1 MEIIYKEWV
10 MMTFVRPWH
19 KWYDPGVPSTCY
31 YPKTTMKDEFIKW
44 VRVKPDHPY
53 ILCND
58 QVFTYQETNYLA
70 KKLANALLE
79 LGIKKE
85 DRVSLVLPNIPEFI
99 ICAHA
104 IMKTGAIQV
113 ALNPLYTESE
123 LTYQFSDS
131 GAETV
136 IVLGPFA
143 PKVLNIMSSG
153 KTDLKKLIVLQIPS
167 KEVEI
172 EKADNI
178 YDYKTL
184 LETSSDL
191 EPQIHLDNEDTVILQ
206 YTGGTTGV
214 PKGCRLTNAN
224 FVAFYTV
231 FIEWARAFF
240 PPEELRTLCTVPL
253 YHIYGFNMQINC
265 NLASGG
271 TMILVPEVTPDNVL
285 KAINQ
290 HLPTYWPA
298 VPALIQMLNQHP
310 ELPNSKASSIQF
322 LLSGSA
328 PLPVEAMKYFE
339 EVTGS
344 TIIEGFGGS
353 ETTNGIMVN
362 PKGKRKPGSVGILFP
377 DNDIKIV
384 DVETRTKEMPIGE
397 PGELL
402 LKGPLIIK
410 EYWNNPEE
418 TANAIKDGWFHTG
431 DIAYVD
437 EDYYVFI
444 VGRTKDMIISSG
456 FNVYPRDIDEVLYT
470 HPKIL
475 DAGTIGVPDDIR
487 GESIKSF
494 VVLRAGETM
503 TEKEVIDFCRESL
516 AAYKVPR
523 YIEFLEDIPRTNMQK
538 VDHRALRELE
548 ASRRKQN

>member
-1 MEIIYKEWV
+1 MAFE
-10 MMTFVRPWH
+10 RPWQ
-19 KWYDPGVPSTCY
+19 KWYDPGVPNSCY
-31 YPKTTMKDEFIKW
+31 YPKTTLKDEFIKW
-44 VRVKPDHPY
+44 ARIKPDHPY
-53 ILCND
+53 ILCGD
-58 QVFTYQETNYLA
+58 QVITYEEANRDA
-70 KKLANALLE
+70 KKFANVLLD
-79 LGIKKE
+79 LGVQRG
-85 DRVSLVLPNIPEFI
+85 DRVSLVLPNIPDFVI
-99 ICAHA
+99 AAHG
-104 IMKTGAIQV
+104 IMKTGAILV
-113 ALNPLYTESE
+113 ALNPLYTEPE
-123 LTYQFSDS
+123 LTYQFVDS
-131 GAETV
+131 GAEVV
-136 IVLGPFA
+136 IAYGPVA
-143 PKVLNIMSSG
+143 QKILNIMRSG
-153 KTDLKKLIVLQIPS
+153 KTKLRKLIVLQVPGN
-167 KEVEI
+167 EVEL
-172 EKADNI
+172 EKADDI
-178 YDYKTL
+178 LDYKTVL
-184 LETSSDL
+184 AAASDF
-191 EPQIHLDNEDTVILQ
+191 EPDIHLDNEDTVILQ

-231 FIEWARAFF
+231 FIEWAKAMFK
-240 PPEELRTLCTVPL
+240 PEELRTLCTVPL
-253 YHIYGFNMQINC
+253 YHIYGFNMQING

-285 KAINQ
+285 KAINE

-310 ELPNSKASSIQF
+310 ELPNSKASSIKF

-339 EVTGS
+339 KVTGS

-362 PKGKRKPGSVGILFP
+362 PKGKRKPGSVGIPFP

-384 DVETRTKEMPIGE
+384 DIETRTKEMPIGE

-437 EDYYVFI
+437 EDYYVYI

-475 DAGTIGVPDDIR
+475 DAGTIGVPDPIR

-494 VVLRAGETM
+494 VVLRPGETM

-523 YIEFLEDIPRTNMQK
+523 YIEFLEDIPRTNMKK
-538 VDHRALRELE
+538 VDHKALRELE
-548 ASRRKQN
+548 RSRREGN

>member
-1 MEIIYKEWV
+1 MAFE
-10 MMTFVRPWH
+10 RPWH
-19 KWYDPGVPSTCY
+19 KWYDPGVPTTCY

-44 VRVKPDHPY
+44 VRIQPDKPY
-53 ILCND
+53 ILCGD
-58 QVFTYQETNYLA
+58 QVITYQEANHMA
-70 KKLANALLE
+70 KKIANALLG
-79 LGIKKE
+79 LGIKKG
-85 DRVSLVLPNIPEFI
+85 DRVSLALPNIPEFVIAAQAI
-99 ICAHA
+99 I
-104 IMKTGAIQV
+104 KTGAILV
-113 ALNPLYTESE
+113 AVNPLYTESE
-123 LTYQFSDS
+123 LTYQYKDS

-136 IVLGPFA
+136 IAIGPVA
-143 PKVLNIMSSG
+143 PKLLNIMRKG
-153 KTDLKKLIVLQIPS
+153 ETKLKTMIVLQVPGR
-167 KEVEI
+167 EVEL
-172 EKADNI
+172 EKADDI
-178 YDYKTL
+178 LDYRSF
-184 LETSSDL
+184 LESASDL
-191 EPQIHLDNEDTVILQ
+191 EPEIHLDNADTVILQ

-231 FIEWARAFF
+231 FIEWCKAFF
-240 PPEELRTLCTVPL
+240 DPYELRTLCTVPL
-253 YHIYGFNMQINC
+253 YHIYGFNMQINA

-285 KAINQ
+285 EAINK

-339 EVTGS
+339 KVTGS

-377 DNDIKIV
+377 DNDLKIV
-384 DVETRTKEMPIGE
+384 DVETQTKEMPIGE

-402 LKGPLIIK
+402 LKGPLIIE
-410 EYWNNPEE
+410 EYWENPEE
-418 TANAIKDGWFHTG
+418 TANAIRDGWFHTG

-437 EDYYVFI
+437 EDHYVFI

-475 DAGTIGVPDDIR
+475 DAGTIGVPDPIR

-494 VVLRAGETM
+494 VVLRPGETM
-503 TEKEVIDFCRESL
+503 TEEEVIAFCRESL

-523 YIEFLEDIPRTNMQK
+523 LIEFLEDIPRTNMQK
-538 VDHRALRELE
+538 VDHKALRALEE
-548 ASRRKQN
+548 SRREGN